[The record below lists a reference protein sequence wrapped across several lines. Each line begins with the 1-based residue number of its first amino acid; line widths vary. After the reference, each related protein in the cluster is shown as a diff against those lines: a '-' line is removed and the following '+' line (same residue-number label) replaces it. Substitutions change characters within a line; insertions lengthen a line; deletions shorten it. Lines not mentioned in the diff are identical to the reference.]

1 MRAVGQVELFFGKSE
16 EMALIHSVFGATCQ
30 FDSLCCV
37 PSIIA
42 LFGHDQSTEL
52 KTELANTV
60 SFPAS

>member
-1 MRAVGQVELFFGKSE
+1 MAKNCALFGLFSRVRE
-16 EMALIHSVFGATCQ
+16 
-30 FDSLCCV
+30 
-37 PSIIA
+37 IA